1 MEPRRHML
9 IALLVPVLSAGCGP
23 TSEPCVEVLEAG
35 GHTLGFDSLQLALDT
50 VGPGTVMTLC
60 AAPPAE
66 SLTVRQPVVLQGS
79 CGTRLQGPPGAP
91 TLRIEPTAGGR
102 VLIRDVSLVAPDAS
116 DQPAVVMRGPA
127 ELRAEH
133 VRIESGADARPFAEG
148 VSGLV
153 DVESGRLELRHSV
166 VEHRVEGAGSA
177 VAARSG
183 ASLEVEASTLRSTG
197 EEAVLLEGSDGAF
210 TDVGLDQSVGD
221 ALRMVGGRAT
231 LLRVNVTAAG
241 ASALSFAAANVVV
254 RDSTLSGA
262 GGSGIEAVGGTV
274 ELRGVTIAGAG
285 GDGIHTE
292 GSVFK
297 AERLSVSAVGGDGI
311 EVIAGALDLQD
322 AKISGSEG
330 HGLVAT
336 FCEGGVRAT
345 HVETVKG
352 SALVSTHARLALTS
366 LQLQGAAR
374 NGFEVVGGEVTA
386 SGLHIQSHVRNGI
399 LVDAGAYLNC
409 SSCVVLGGIE
419 GARVAGGSLLRMT
432 DSRIQG
438 PINYGISLRDES
450 FAFVKSTEIHGA
462 GTGIFVQE
470 EYAQFTATQV
480 AVVDSVSWGVLVNAG
495 TLSFLQSRASGSGSD
510 GLRVSGGTV
519 TVSDSS
525 FQENALN
532 GISLLGTTR
541 AQVRASVLDNGD
553 WGLLCDGGAEDPTD
567 STVRLQICDLG
578 VSGNGT
584 GPVRLMNGCQQEQF
598 CTVGAP

>member
-1 MEPRRHML
+1 
-9 IALLVPVLSAGCGP
+9 
-23 TSEPCVEVLEAG
+23 
-35 GHTLGFDSLQLALDT
+35 
-50 VGPGTVMTLC
+50 
-60 AAPPAE
+60 
-66 SLTVRQPVVLQGS
+66 VVIRGS
-79 CGTRLQGPPGAP
+79 
-91 TLRIEPTAGGR
+91 
-102 VLIRDVSLVAPDAS
+102 
-116 DQPAVVMRGPA
+116 A
-127 ELRAEH
+127 ELRAER
-133 VRIESGADARPFAEG
+133 VRIESGVDARPFTEG

-183 ASLEVEASTLRSTG
+183 ASIEVEASTIRSTG
-197 EEAVLLEGSDGAF
+197 EEAVLLEGSEADF
-210 TDVGLDQSVGD
+210 TDVDLGKSVGG
-221 ALRMVGGRAT
+221 ALRMEGGSAT
-231 LLRVNVTAAG
+231 LLRVNVAAAG
-241 ASALSFAAANVVV
+241 ASALSFAAADVVV

-262 GGSGIEAVGGTV
+262 GSRGIEAVGGTV
-274 ELRGVTIAGAG
+274 ELSGVKIVGAG

-292 GSVFK
+292 GSILK
-297 AERLSVSAVGGDGI
+297 AERLSVSTVGGDGI

-322 AKISGSEG
+322 AKISGCEG

-352 SALVSTHARLALTS
+352 SAMVSTHAKLALTS
-366 LQLQGAAR
+366 LKLQGAAR

-386 SGLHIQSHVRNGI
+386 SGLHIQTYVRNGL

-409 SSCVVLGGIE
+409 STCVLLGGIE

-438 PINYGISLRDES
+438 PVNYGISLRDES
-450 FAFVKSTEIHGA
+450 FAFVKSTEINGA
-462 GTGIFVQE
+462 GTGLFVQE
-470 EYAQFTATQV
+470 EYAQLTATQV

-495 TLSFLQSRASGSGSD
+495 TLTFLQSSASGSGSD

-532 GISLLGTTR
+532 GIHLLGTTH

-553 WGLLCDGGAEDPTD
+553 WGLLCDGGAENPTD

-584 GPVRLMNGCQQEQF
+584 GTVSLINGCQQDQF
-598 CTVGAP
+598 CTEGAP